1 MENVE
6 QRVLDGIDVDGM
18 LAYLCE
24 LVAVP
29 SLDGEETQPSQSV
42 EVEPI
47 PPGAPL
53 TQVPMWTEEEESDPD
68 LDPIFGEA
76 VQVVREM
83 RRASISLLQRRLRIG
98 YTRAAR
104 LVDQLEEKGIIG
116 PAQSGSQP
124 REVIDYGPLSEGD
137 LEG

>member
-1 MENVE
+1 
-6 QRVLDGIDVDGM
+6 
-18 LAYLCE
+18 
-24 LVAVP
+24 
-29 SLDGEETQPSQSV
+29 
-42 EVEPI
+42 
-47 PPGAPL
+47 
-53 TQVPMWTEEEESDPD
+53 MWTEEGETDPD
-68 LDPIFGEA
+68 LDPIFAES

-124 REVIDYGPLSEGD
+124 REVLDYGPLSEGD
-137 LEG
+137 PEG